1 MTYILDS
8 NILLLLVRENVFI
21 QNEVQK
27 RQIFS
32 PQNQVNI
39 SIVTTGEL
47 YSLAM
52 QNNWGQNK
60 YLKLDNLILR
70 LRPLPIDSQDLVDAY
85 AEIDT
90 YSKSKH
96 PTLKLP
102 VGQTA
107 VKMGKNDL
115 WIAALTHILDATLLT
130 TDADFDHLD
139 DIFFKVERI
148 IL

>member
-8 NILLLLVRENVFI
+8 NILLFLVRENTFI
-21 QNEVQK
+21 QNEIQQ
-27 RQIFS
+27 RQIFT

-39 SIVTTGEL
+39 SIVTAGGL

-60 YLKLDNLILR
+60 YLKLENLILR
-70 LRPLPIDSQDLVDAY
+70 FRPLPIDSQDLVEVY

-90 YSKSKH
+90 YSKTKH

-102 VGQTA
+102 IGQTA

-130 TDADFDHLD
+130 TDADFDHLNNV
-139 DIFFKVERI
+139 FFKVERI